1 MAVADFMI
9 TLVTFIAIYSLF
21 GIGLNLKFG
30 FTGLIDFGHVAYF
43 MIGAYVT
50 VVLTMPAGVATYGGI
65 GGFGLPGLFGALGP
79 LGSLLG
85 WGLGVLGGMAAAALV
100 SLAVGLPT
108 LRLREDYLAI
118 TALGIATILNTV
130 VNDEEWLF
138 NGPFGISS
146 IHKPMESAFPL
157 SLGSF
162 TVNMAVFG
170 LLSLAAFGVLG
181 YWLVGVYRSQGRR
194 GKVAV
199 ALPVVLISLWYFV
212 VPAVNGG
219 IVEITKNAL
228 WLFDPTAGPQG
239 GVDYDRFV
247 LILSLAALLGGYWW
261 VERTINSPYGRVL
274 RAIREDEDVPQALG
288 KETFQYKIQALMFG
302 SALAGAAGAL
312 WAINIGFVSPDQFA
326 STITFFAFTAVI
338 IGGTANN
345 KGVILGTTFFWAIR
359 NGTRFIDVPSQ
370 YSIQLAA
377 ARLIL
382 IGVILIAI
390 LYYRPEGLLGEQDYE
405 ITLSRKSIESTG
417 GSDDV

>member
-1 MAVADFMI
+1 MAVADFLI

-43 MIGAYVT
+43 MVGAYVT
-50 VVLTMPAGVATYGGI
+50 VVLTLPADAATYGGI
-65 GGFGLPGLFGALGP
+65 GGFDLPGLFAALGP
-79 LGSLLG
+79 LGSLFG
-85 WGLGVLGGMAAAALV
+85 WVLGVVGGMVAAALV
-100 SLAVGLPT
+100 SLAVGVPT

-130 VNDEEWLF
+130 VKDEDWLF
-138 NGPFGISS
+138 NGPYGISG
-146 IHKPMESAFPL
+146 IHKPLVDVFPL

-170 LLSLAAFGVLG
+170 LLSVAVFAYVA
-181 YWLVGVYRSQGRR
+181 YWLVNRFREAGRTGR
-194 GKVAV
+194 IAMAV
-199 ALPVVLISLWYFV
+199 SVGLVSLWYFV
-212 VPAVNGG
+212 MPAIDGG
-219 IVEITKNAL
+219 TVELTKNVL
-228 WLFDPTAGPQG
+228 WLFDPTAGPNG
-239 GVDYDRFV
+239 GLDYDRFV
-247 LILSLAALLGGYWW
+247 LILAVGFLAGGYHW

-288 KETFQYKIQALMFG
+288 KETFQYKMQGLMFG

-312 WAINIGFVSPDQFA
+312 WAVNIGFVSPDQFA

-345 KGVILGTTFFWAIR
+345 KGVILGTTVFWAIR

-382 IGVILIAI
+382 IGAILIVI
-390 LYYRPEGLLGEQDYE
+390 LYYRPQGLLGEQDYD
-405 ITLSRKSIESTG
+405 IDLPGSATG